1 MKLNLLVKPVAEVRI
16 GSDVVYLYPL
26 GIGDVNEYGAL
37 YEVADPVAKF
47 RKFLPHIASLSV
59 PADFR
64 DKRLP
69 LADALIERL
78 GTPELE
84 ALADAYIG
92 IPSFDKVRAG
102 NAQENVAA
110 VTRAAGE
117 SAISCLERLLGAEA
131 ERHRRIFE
139 KIYAAEMP
147 PDSEAQQ

>member
-37 YEVADPVAKF
+37 YEIADPVAKF
-47 RKFLPHIASLSV
+47 RKFLPYIASLAV

-64 DKRLP
+64 DRRLP
-69 LADALIERL
+69 LPVELIDRL
-78 GTPELE
+78 GAPELE

-92 IPSFDKVRAG
+92 IPSFDKVLAG
-102 NAQENVAA
+102 NAEENVAA

-117 SAISCLERLLGAEA
+117 SAIFFLERLLGAEA

-139 KIYAAEMP
+139 RIYAAETP
-147 PDSEAQQ
+147 PDAEAEQ